1 MRPEHK
7 TRPFSLMAVSLI
19 PKSDY
24 KFNEDKPNIFE
35 AVNENF
41 VFFLLQYL
49 CEKIQKKNK
58 QILGKF
64 SLIW

>member
-35 AVNENF
+35 AVNEKF
-41 VFFLLQYL
+41 VFFFYFN
-49 CEKIQKKNK
+49 ISVKKYKKKTN
-58 QILGKF
+58 KF
-64 SLIW
+64 SVNLV